1 MYKKVTARCAR
12 PVRAGSVALTAVMLL
27 GASEVLAQSQPP
39 AEPPADWGATS
50 IDHLNV
56 PYPYPVEYL
65 DVEVYG
71 TPLRL
76 AYMDAAPVGPANGQT
91 VVFFHGFNFAGYAFG
106 HTMEILRNAGFRT
119 IAIDRLGFGR
129 SSKPEIHY
137 NFHIP
142 ARNTKRLLD
151 ALGIE
156 QAAIVGHSMGGI
168 VASRFAMTYPETTS
182 HVAFVNQIGLTDQ
195 RPGREWNEPSTGTA
209 RPTPLQYYR
218 QVVASHARY
227 YVQGW
232 KPEYLEWAEATYG
245 LIFSGEFDRWQRVR
259 SLLGQS
265 MFEDP
270 VVYDWQHISSKAL
283 VIGGAIDPLS
293 QDFAADARNVAEQ
306 LQNAQLVLYANV
318 GHNPQFE
325 HSDEFHADLI
335 RFLESDP
342 DEPADQ
348 SWRDSDWGR

>member
-1 MYKKVTARCAR
+1 MSLKRALPVLGLVVLCA
-12 PVRAGSVALTAVMLL
+12 GD
-27 GASEVLAQSQPP
+27 LAAQL
-39 AEPPADWGATS
+39 EPPPEPPPDWGPTS

-56 PYPYPVEYL
+56 DYPYPVQFL

-71 TPLRL
+71 QDLRL
-76 AYMDAAPVGPANGQT
+76 G
-91 VVFFHGFNFAGYAFG
+91 
-106 HTMEILRNAGFRT
+106 ILREAGFRT

-156 QAAIVGHSMGGI
+156 RAAIVGHSMGGM
-168 VASRFAMTYPETTS
+168 VASRFAMTYPDRTS
-182 HVAFVNQIGLTDQ
+182 HVAFVNQIGLSDQ
-195 RPGREWNEPSTGTA
+195 RPGREWSEPGDGGGA
-209 RPTPLQYYR
+209 RPSPQQYYQ
-218 QVVASHARY
+218 QVVRSHQRY

-232 KPEYLEWAEATYG
+232 RPEYLEWARASYG
-245 LIFSGEFDRWQRVR
+245 VLFSGEFDRWQRVR
-259 SLLGQS
+259 GLLGQAI
-265 MFEDP
+265 FEDP
-270 VVYDWQHISSKAL
+270 VVYDWQHIPSKAL
-283 VIGGAIDPLS
+283 VIGGANDPLS
-293 QDFAADARNVAEQ
+293 RDFAADARRVAES
-306 LQNAQLVLYANV
+306 LQNADLVLYPNV

-325 HSDEFHADLI
+325 NSDEFHADLI

-348 SWRDSDWGR
+348 AWRQSDWGR